1 MTDEKLKERITE
13 AVEGLNDADAIEA
26 WDYYCQAN
34 NYWDEYI
41 EYNDPD
47 ELLIDCS
54 PTEII
59 RRTNNSDYD
68 LSDNYC
74 VVDSSDGEMHSFQHV
89 TDDVSPFD
97 VKTLVDYIVENNE
110 DCGILDLWYI
120 FDELEEEEDGE

>member
-1 MTDEKLKERITE
+1 MTEEQLKERVTE

-26 WDYYCQAN
+26 WNYYCQDN

-47 ELLIDCS
+47 ELLINCS
-54 PTEII
+54 PTEVI

-68 LSDNYC
+68 LSEDYC
-74 VVDSSDGEMHSFQHV
+74 VIDSSDGEMHSFQHV

-97 VKTLVDYIVENNE
+97 VETLVDYIVENNE
-110 DCGILDLWYI
+110 DCGV
-120 FDELEEEEDGE
+120 FDIQMALEDDEEEEDGE